1 MLGHNIP
8 KPVATGKNANLPNLN
23 ERLQRELDIL
33 WDNGSLD
40 EKNLKLFVTNIYEH
54 LMFK

>member
-1 MLGHNIP
+1 M
-8 KPVATGKNANLPNLN
+8 KNANLPNLN

-40 EKNLKLFVTNIYEH
+40 EKKLEALRHEH
-54 LMFK
+54 LRTPYV